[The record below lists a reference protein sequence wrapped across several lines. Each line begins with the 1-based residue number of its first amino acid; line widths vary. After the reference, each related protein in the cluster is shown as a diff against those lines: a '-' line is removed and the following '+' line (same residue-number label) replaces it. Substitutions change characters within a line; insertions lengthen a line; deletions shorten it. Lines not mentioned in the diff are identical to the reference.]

1 MYLITEPQHNK
12 AKFNR
17 IKEIEDSSANIAET
31 DRTAGQ
37 KTD

>member
-17 IKEIEDSSANIAET
+17 IKEIDSSANIAET